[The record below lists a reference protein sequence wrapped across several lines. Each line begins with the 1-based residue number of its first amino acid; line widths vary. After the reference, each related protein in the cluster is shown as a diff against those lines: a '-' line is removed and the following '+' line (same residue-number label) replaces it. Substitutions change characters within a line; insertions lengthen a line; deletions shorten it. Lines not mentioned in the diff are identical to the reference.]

1 MAVFF
6 SIAQFRIHT
15 RFETIENAN
24 FGFQT
29 VSFVKNLLDIQE
41 FQQFDNLDLIAH
53 EVVEG
58 FITGLHRSPFHGF
71 SVEFAEHRLYN
82 QGESTKQIDW
92 KLFARTDKLF
102 VKQYEEETNLRC
114 QLVIDT
120 SSSMLFPYSKG
131 SQHLFNKLSF
141 SVYTAA
147 ALIYLL
153 RKQRD
158 AVGLTLYSD
167 EIEFHSQPRLSP
179 VHAELMMGKLSELL
193 QPENHR
199 LRKNT
204 NTTAILHQVAESIH
218 KRSLVV
224 IFSDMLDNEKTDDLF
239 SALQHLRYN
248 KHEVLLFHVTDHK
261 KEREFHFNNR
271 PHKFIDLETGQ
282 IVKLNPWEIKT
293 TYTQSVNEYFNELKV
308 KCGQYKIDLA
318 EADINEDFKQVLFT
332 YLVKRKKLY

>member
-1 MAVFF
+1 MKNIFD
-6 SIAQFRIHT
+6 IEQFH
-15 RFETIENAN
+15 
-24 FGFQT
+24 
-29 VSFVKNLLDIQE
+29 
-41 FQQFDNLDLIAH
+41 QFDNLGLIAQH
-53 EVVEG
+53 VVEG

-82 QGESTKQIDW
+82 QGESTKHIDW

-131 SQHLFNKLSF
+131 KKHLQNKLAF

-158 AVGLTLYSD
+158 AVGLTLFSD
-167 EIEFHSQPRLSP
+167 EIEFHANPRISS
-179 VHAELMMGKLSELL
+179 VNAEVMYGKLSDLI
-193 QPENHR
+193 QPENTH
-199 LRKNT
+199 LRKTT
-204 NTTAILHQVAESIH
+204 NTTQVLHQIAESIH
-218 KRSLVV
+218 KRSLVI
-224 IFSDMLDNEKTDDLF
+224 IFSDMLDGQDTDELF

-248 KHEVLLFHVTDHK
+248 KHEVILFHVTDHTL
-261 KEREFHFNNR
+261 EREFDFSNR
-271 PHKFIDLETGQ
+271 PHKFVDLESGHT
-282 IVKLNPWEIKT
+282 IKLNPWEVKKH
-293 TYTQSVNEYFNELKV
+293 YVSSVNSYFENLKV
-308 KCGQYKIDLA
+308 KCGQYQIDLA
-318 EADINEDFKQVLFT
+318 EADINQDFQQVLFS

>member
-1 MAVFF
+1 LKNIFD
-6 SIAQFRIHT
+6 IEQFH
-15 RFETIENAN
+15 
-24 FGFQT
+24 
-29 VSFVKNLLDIQE
+29 
-41 FQQFDNLDLIAH
+41 QFDNLGLIAR

-71 SVEFAEHRLYN
+71 SVEFAEHRQYN
-82 QGESTKQIDW
+82 QGESTKHLDW

-120 SSSMLFPYSKG
+120 SSSMLFPYFKG
-131 SQHLFNKLSF
+131 SKHLENKLAF

-153 RKQRD
+153 RRQRD
-158 AVGLTLYSD
+158 AVGLTLFSD
-167 EIEFHSQPRLSP
+167 EIEFHTSPRISS
-179 VHAELMMGKLSELL
+179 VNAELMYGKLSELI
-193 QPENHR
+193 QPENAK
-199 LRKNT
+199 LRKST
-204 NTTAILHQVAESIH
+204 NTTAVLHQIAESIH

-224 IFSDMLDNEKTDDLF
+224 IFSDMIDQHKTDELF

-261 KEREFHFNNR
+261 QEREFQYTNR
-271 PHKFIDLETGQ
+271 PHKFIDLESGQ
-282 IVKLNPWEIKT
+282 VVKFNPWEVKSHYVST
-293 TYTQSVNEYFNELKV
+293 VKSYFNDLKV

-318 EADINEDFKQVLFT
+318 EADINKDFREVLLV
-332 YLVKRKKLY
+332 YLNKRKKLF

>member
-1 MAVFF
+1 M
-6 SIAQFRIHT
+6 
-15 RFETIENAN
+15 
-24 FGFQT
+24 
-29 VSFVKNLLDIQE
+29 KNLSDIQQ
-41 FQQFDNLDLIAH
+41 FQEFDNLEIIAR

-82 QGESTKQIDW
+82 QGESTRPIDW

-102 VKQYEEETNLRC
+102 IKQYEEETNLRC

-131 SQHLFNKLSF
+131 LKNVFNKLHF

-153 RKQRD
+153 RRQRD
-158 AVGLTLYSD
+158 AVGLTLFSD
-167 EIEFHSQPRLSP
+167 EIEFHSTPRLSP
-179 VHAELMMGKLSELL
+179 VHAEVMMRKLVELL
-193 QPENHR
+193 QPEQNQ
-199 LRKNT
+199 LLKNT
-204 NTTAILHQVAESIH
+204 NTTSVLHQIAENIH

-224 IFSDMLDNEKTDDLF
+224 IFSDMLDNQKTNELF

-261 KEREFHFNNR
+261 QEREFQYPNR
-271 PHKFIDLETGQ
+271 PHRFVDLETKQ
-282 IVKLNPWEIKT
+282 TIKLNPWEIKNN
-293 TYTQSVNEYFNELKV
+293 YVKSVGDYFEELKI
-308 KCGQYKIDLA
+308 KCGQYRIDLA
-318 EADINEDFKQVLFT
+318 EADINQDFKHVLFA